1 MSKRAL
7 DIPSRSSRPEQ
18 EKEVLMVEIRVL
30 NKRSVGD
37 RGEYVG
43 RPSALGNR
51 FKLEHESKRDAVIQQ
66 YELWLQ
72 ERIKARDARVCHEL
86 KRLYRIT
93 RDQGVLELTCWCAPK
108 RCHAD
113 VIRNILPE
121 ALNERR

>member
-1 MSKRAL
+1 MSKKAL
-7 DIPSRSSRPEQ
+7 DIPTRSSRPEQ

-30 NKRSVGD
+30 NKRVVGD

-43 RPSALGNR
+43 RPSALGNP
-51 FKLEHESKRDAVIQQ
+51 FKLEHESQRNQVIQQ

-72 ERIKARDARVCHEL
+72 ERINAREAQVYNEL
-86 KRLYRIT
+86 NRLYQIA

-113 VIRNILPE
+113 VIRNILLE
-121 ALNERR
+121 VLKERR

>member
-1 MSKRAL
+1 MSKSAL
-7 DIPSRSSRPEQ
+7 DIPSRSSRRKQ

-43 RPSALGNR
+43 RPSTLDNP
-51 FKLEHESKRDAVIQQ
+51 FKLEHESQRNHVIQQ

-72 ERIKARDARVCHEL
+72 ERIEIRDLRVCHEL
-86 KRLYRIT
+86 NRLYQIA
-93 RDQGVLELTCWCAPK
+93 RDQGVLELTCWCVPK

-113 VIRNILPE
+113 VIRNLLLE

>member
-7 DIPSRSSRPEQ
+7 DIPSRLSRLEQ

-43 RPSALGNR
+43 RPSALGNP
-51 FKLEHESKRDAVIQQ
+51 FKLEQESKRDAVIQQ

-72 ERIKARDARVCHEL
+72 ERIKARDARVCQEL
-86 KRLYRIT
+86 NRLYRIA

-113 VIRNILPE
+113 VIRNILLE
-121 ALNERR
+121 VLNERR